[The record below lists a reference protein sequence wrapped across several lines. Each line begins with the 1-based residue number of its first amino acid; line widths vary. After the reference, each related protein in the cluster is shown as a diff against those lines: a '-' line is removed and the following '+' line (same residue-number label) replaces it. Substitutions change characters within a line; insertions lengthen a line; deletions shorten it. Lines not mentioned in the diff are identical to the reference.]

1 MRYYEAF
8 ADIRSDPDTVWK
20 VLTDGTR
27 YSSWDSGVDRV
38 EGRIDKGETIKVHAK
53 ISPGRTFPVKV
64 TEFFPGNRM
73 VWVGGMPFG
82 LFKGMRI
89 FTLSAHGEGTTR
101 VTVREE
107 YTGPMLGMMW
117 KSMPD
122 LGPSFE
128 TFVQGLKTKAESI
141 H

>member
-8 ADIRSDPDTVWK
+8 ADIHADPDTIWK
-20 VLTDGTR
+20 ILIDGPN
-27 YSSWDSGVDRV
+27 YSAWDSGVDRV
-38 EGRIDKGETIKVHAK
+38 EGRIALSETIKVHAK

-64 TEFFPGNRM
+64 TEFIAGNRM
-73 VWVGGMPFG
+73 VWTGGMPLG
-82 LFKGMRI
+82 LFKGVRI
-89 FTLSAHGEGTTR
+89 FTLSPKGEGTTR

-107 YTGPMLGMMW
+107 YTGALLGMMW

-128 TFVQGLKTKAESI
+128 TFVQGLKKKAESLR
-141 H
+141 

>member
-8 ADIRSDPDTVWK
+8 ADIHAAPDTIWK
-20 VLTDGTR
+20 VLTDGTG
-27 YSSWDSGVDRV
+27 YPAWDSGVDRV

-64 TEFFPGNRM
+64 TEFISGNRM
-73 VWVGGMPFG
+73 VWTGGMPLG
-82 LFKGMRI
+82 LFKGVRI
-89 FTLSAHGEGTTR
+89 FTLSTLGDTTR

-107 YTGPMLGMMW
+107 YTGPLLRMMW

-128 TFVQGLKTKAESI
+128 TFVQGLKKKAESVR
-141 H
+141 